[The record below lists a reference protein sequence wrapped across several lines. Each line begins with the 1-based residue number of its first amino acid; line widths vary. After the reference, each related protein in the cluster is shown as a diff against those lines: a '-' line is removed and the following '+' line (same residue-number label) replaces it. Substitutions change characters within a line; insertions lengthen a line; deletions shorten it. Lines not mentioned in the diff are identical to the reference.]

1 MPTTERIFLN
11 LKRKVLCHV
20 HSANSHLISQ
30 TLSECHPFPTTLPM
44 WECNITDWQ
53 HSERADYKENMRNLI
68 NWVQNLINW
77 VQNLINWVQ
86 PNAPGLQQTRVGTAP
101 LPPFGRTFSE
111 ERDGLPERSQAGFH
125 FRVISGHVDLPG
137 SLPALKLSQHF
148 CLPLAHMIFQ
158 IKNLT

>member
-1 MPTTERIFLN
+1 
-11 LKRKVLCHV
+11 
-20 HSANSHLISQ
+20 
-30 TLSECHPFPTTLPM
+30 M

-53 HSERADYKENMRNLI
+53 HSEHASYKENMR
-68 NWVQNLINW
+68 NLINW